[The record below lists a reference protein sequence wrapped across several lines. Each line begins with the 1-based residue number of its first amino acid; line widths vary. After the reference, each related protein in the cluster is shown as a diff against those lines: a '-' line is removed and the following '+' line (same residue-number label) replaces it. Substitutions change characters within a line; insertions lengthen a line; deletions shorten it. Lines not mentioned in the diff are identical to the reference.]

1 MMVHRL
7 LTDYLNDEK
16 SKNQN
21 KYEEYCKH
29 SSEMERKA
37 AEAERASIKY
47 KQVEFMKDHI
57 GEDFDGI
64 ISGVTE
70 WGFYV
75 ELSESKCEGL
85 VHIRELDDDYY
96 FFDEDNYSI
105 IGRRNKKTYQ
115 LGDAVRI
122 KIVRADLEKKQLDY
136 TLA

>member
-1 MMVHRL
+1 
-7 LTDYLNDEK
+7 
-16 SKNQN
+16 SKDKA
-21 KYEEYCKH
+21 KYEGKCEYA
-29 SSEMERKA
+29 SEMERRA
-37 AEAERASIKY
+37 AEAERSSIKY
-47 KQVEFMKDHI
+47 KQVEFMKDHV

-75 ELSESKCEGL
+75 ELNESKCEGL

-105 IGRRNKKTYQ
+105 IGRSNKKVFQ
-115 LGDAVRI
+115 LGDPVRI

>member
-1 MMVHRL
+1 MC
-7 LTDYLNDEK
+7 
-16 SKNQN
+16 
-21 KYEEYCKH
+21 EYA
-29 SSEMERKA
+29 SEMERRA
-37 AEAERASIKY
+37 AEAERSSIKY
-47 KQVEFMKDHI
+47 KQVEFMKDHV

-75 ELSESKCEGL
+75 ELNESNFEGL

-105 IGRRNKKTYQ
+105 IGRTNKKVFQ
-115 LGDAVRI
+115 LGDPVRI